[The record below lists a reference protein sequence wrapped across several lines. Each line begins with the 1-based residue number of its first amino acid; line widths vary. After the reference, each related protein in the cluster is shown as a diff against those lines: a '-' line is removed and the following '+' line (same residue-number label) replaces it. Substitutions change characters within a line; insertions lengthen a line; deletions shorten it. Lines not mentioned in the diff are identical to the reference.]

1 MAEAHPNP
9 GYKALAELEPQIS
22 DFTLV
27 TENVDSLYVRVA
39 SQNVIELH
47 GNSRRSRCSLEG
59 TVAEPEEHDDSV
71 PPRLPSVARRYGPT

>member
-1 MAEAHPNP
+1 VAEAHPNP
-9 GYKALAELEPQIS
+9 GHKALAELEPQIS
-22 DFTLV
+22 DFILV
-27 TENVDSLYVRVA
+27 TENVDSLHARVA

-47 GNSRRSRCSLEG
+47 GNSLRSRCSLEG